1 MRRRDW
7 PIIFAGLAGRGVHPR
22 VGNELI
28 GTVALGKRL
37 LGDESVR
44 EIARFPAQTIT
55 PALDLAQSMI
65 ASLDCPRVRYIEA
78 LVILMAVFKPAAVVE
93 RGCCFG
99 RGSLG
104 CAAF

>member
-65 ASLDCPRVRYIEA
+65 ASLDRPRVR
-78 LVILMAVFKPAAVVE
+78 
-93 RGCCFG
+93 
-99 RGSLG
+99 
-104 CAAF
+104 